1 MRAIVHVDLDA
12 FYASCEELDNISLR
26 GKALAVAGKSDRAI
40 ITTANYKAREYG
52 IHSAMPVF
60 IAKNL
65 CENLIIVPMRRKRYL
80 EKSKEVFDLLS
91 TYTDI
96 IEKVSIDESYL
107 DLTDIN
113 PDYKFLK
120 KMQDNILK
128 KTGLSVSIGM
138 STNKFLAKL
147 ASDWNKPRGIK
158 IISKDEVPD
167 ILMDLDIRKIHGI
180 GKKSEDKLRNLGIDK
195 VCDLYNLEEDFLI
208 NLFGK
213 SGEDIYKRIRGIDD
227 REVQTKIKRKS
238 LGTENTFFP
247 TDNRRD
253 LENYINIFSVEVSQD
268 LIKRNL
274 LGFTLTIKLKN
285 DKFKIRTKSRTYEYG
300 LYKKKDIYR
309 EGLILFR
316 EFYNDEKIRLIG
328 LTVSNLSDLKIH
340 QLTFL

>member
-120 KMQDNILK
+120 EMQDNILK

-247 TDNRRD
+247 TDNRID
-253 LENYINIFSVEVSQD
+253 LENYIKIFSGEVSQD

-285 DKFKIRTKSRTYEYG
+285 DKFKIRTKSRTYENG
-300 LYKKKDIYR
+300 LYKKEDIYR

-316 EFYNDEKIRLIG
+316 EFYDDEKIRLIG

>member
-158 IISKDEVPD
+158 IITKDEVPD

-247 TDNRRD
+247 TDNRRV

-285 DKFKIRTKSRTYEYG
+285 DKFKIRTKSRTYEYC
-300 LYKKKDIYR
+300 LYKKEDIYR

-316 EFYNDEKIRLIG
+316 EFYNDDKIRLIG

>member
-1 MRAIVHVDLDA
+1 
-12 FYASCEELDNISLR
+12 
-26 GKALAVAGKSDRAI
+26 
-40 ITTANYKAREYG
+40 
-52 IHSAMPVF
+52 
-60 IAKNL
+60 
-65 CENLIIVPMRRKRYL
+65 
-80 EKSKEVFDLLS
+80 
-91 TYTDI
+91 
-96 IEKVSIDESYL
+96 
-107 DLTDIN
+107 
-113 PDYKFLK
+113 
-120 KMQDNILK
+120 
-128 KTGLSVSIGM
+128 
-138 STNKFLAKL
+138 
-147 ASDWNKPRGIK
+147 
-158 IISKDEVPD
+158 
-167 ILMDLDIRKIHGI
+167 MDLDIRKIHGI

-300 LYKKKDIYR
+300 LYKKEDIYR

-316 EFYNDEKIRLIG
+316 EFYNDDKIRLIG

>member
-120 KMQDNILK
+120 EMQDNILK

-195 VCDLYNLEEDFLI
+195 VCDLYDLEEDFLI

-247 TDNRRD
+247 TDNRKD
-253 LENYINIFSVEVSQD
+253 LENYIKIFSGEVSQD
-268 LIKRNL
+268 LVKRNL

-285 DKFKIRTKSRTYEYG
+285 DKFKIRTKSRTYENG
-300 LYKKKDIYR
+300 LYKKEDIYR

-316 EFYNDEKIRLIG
+316 EFYDDEKIRLIG

>member
-238 LGTENTFFP
+238 LGTERT
-247 TDNRRD
+247 
-253 LENYINIFSVEVSQD
+253 INI
-268 LIKRNL
+268 L
-274 LGFTLTIKLKN
+274 LAPTV
-285 DKFKIRTKSRTYEYG
+285 
-300 LYKKKDIYR
+300 IYR
-309 EGLILFR
+309 CVFQEIR
-316 EFYNDEKIRLIG
+316 EKL
-328 LTVSNLSDLKIH
+328 L
-340 QLTFL
+340 

>member
-91 TYTDI
+91 TYTYI

-120 KMQDNILK
+120 AMQDNILK

-158 IISKDEVPD
+158 IITKDEVPD

-247 TDNRRD
+247 TDNRRV

-300 LYKKKDIYR
+300 LYKKEDIYR

-316 EFYNDEKIRLIG
+316 EFYNDDKIRLIG
-328 LTVSNLSDLKIH
+328 LTVSNLSDLNIH

>member
-120 KMQDNILK
+120 EMQDNILK

-195 VCDLYNLEEDFLI
+195 VCDLYDLEEDFLI

-247 TDNRRD
+247 TDNRKD
-253 LENYINIFSVEVSQD
+253 LENYIKIFSGEVSQD

-285 DKFKIRTKSRTYEYG
+285 DKFKIRTKSRTYENG
-300 LYKKKDIYR
+300 LYKKEDIDR

-316 EFYNDEKIRLIG
+316 EFYDDEKIRLIG

>member
-120 KMQDNILK
+120 EMQDNILK

-247 TDNRRD
+247 TDNRKD
-253 LENYINIFSVEVSQD
+253 LENYIKIFSGEVSQD

-285 DKFKIRTKSRTYEYG
+285 DKFKIRTKSRTYENG
-300 LYKKKDIYR
+300 LYKKEDIYR

-316 EFYNDEKIRLIG
+316 EFYDDEKIRLIG

>member
-1 MRAIVHVDLDA
+1 MITLKSTEIIYNLSGDRMRAIVHVDLDA

-113 PDYKFLK
+113 PDYKSLK

-180 GKKSEDKLRNLGIDK
+180 GKNLK
-195 VCDLYNLEEDFLI
+195 T
-208 NLFGK
+208 
-213 SGEDIYKRIRGIDD
+213 S
-227 REVQTKIKRKS
+227 
-238 LGTENTFFP
+238 
-247 TDNRRD
+247 
-253 LENYINIFSVEVSQD
+253 
-268 LIKRNL
+268 
-274 LGFTLTIKLKN
+274 
-285 DKFKIRTKSRTYEYG
+285 
-300 LYKKKDIYR
+300 
-309 EGLILFR
+309 
-316 EFYNDEKIRLIG
+316 
-328 LTVSNLSDLKIH
+328 
-340 QLTFL
+340 